1 MAATI
6 RIFGIRH
13 HGPGSARSLLRALTD
28 YAPDVLLIEGPPDAD
43 SIIPKKTDAGFE
55 PPVAMLVYAEDDPH
69 KAVYYP
75 FAAFSPEWVAMNY
88 AAGANIPARFMDL
101 PQTHR
106 LALSPEQFAP
116 ATPPE
121 SDPNQPQPA
130 QAAPPNPADPTSP
143 PDPAAAPEPPPVH
156 LDPLGALARAA
167 GYEDGE
173 RWWEQVVEQR
183 LNSEGVFE
191 AVLEAM
197 SALREDMP
205 EKLDPFE
212 AYIENLREAYMR
224 RVIRAAQKDG
234 FQKIAVVCGAWHS
247 PVLVPERMPPAS
259 SDDALLKGLKK
270 IKVAYT
276 WLPWTHGRLTTASG
290 YGAGITSPGWY
301 QHLWE
306 MNGSADMSY
315 RWLTNVAHLLREQDL
330 DASPAQI
337 IDAIRL
343 AETLASLRGN
353 SLPGLYEFNEAI
365 LSTLCFGNEA
375 PMQVIH
381 KKMIVGETIGD
392 VPDDTPMVPLQRDL
406 QAQQK
411 RLRMRPEAGDTTLK
425 LDLRESAHLEKSHL
439 LHRLSLLGVKWGQK
453 ERAGGKGTYHEVW
466 KLQWTPELAIQIIEQ
481 SIWGNTVEA
490 AAGAYARSVADEA
503 DDLPKLTAIVNEVL
517 QADIPAAVD
526 HVVRQLQNRA
536 AVSSDVLQLMGSL
549 PALVDVLTYGNVRK
563 TDASMVRVVVDGIIA
578 RVLIGLPGAA
588 QSLADD
594 AAEELYKLILSVN
607 GALRTLDDHAHLGA
621 WHTVLRRMMDQ
632 GTIHGLIRGRACRI
646 CFDAGTI
653 PTEEVVTQMRLA
665 VSTAEDPSHVAA
677 WLQGFL
683 QESGTIL
690 LVNPTLLNTIDS
702 WVMSLAGEQYP
713 ALLPLIRRTFSTFNP
728 HERKQI
734 GQILRGEVTGRR
746 KGSRPGSTDA
756 DGSESG
762 FDATRADAFLPTFAK
777 LIGVQYDG

>member
-1 MAATI
+1 MSTV

-13 HGPGSARSLLRALTD
+13 HGPGSARSLLRALTE

-43 SIIPKKTDAGFE
+43 ALIPRKVDAGFE
-55 PPVAMLVYAEDDPH
+55 PPIALLIYSEDDPH

-88 AAGANIPARFMDL
+88 GAQVNCPTRFMDL
-101 PQTHR
+101 PQTYR
-106 LALSPEQFAP
+106 FAMQPEQPVVVEQPAE
-116 ATPPE
+116 ATPEETPAVAPVPAEQKE
-121 SDPNQPQPA
+121 STE
-130 QAAPPNPADPTSP
+130 PT
-143 PDPAAAPEPPPVH
+143 EIPVH

-197 SALREDMP
+197 SALREEIP
-205 EKLDPFE
+205 EKLNPFE
-212 AYIENLREAYMR
+212 AHMEELREAYMR
-224 RVIRAAQKDG
+224 RVIRTAQKEG

-259 SDDALLKGLKK
+259 ADDALLKGLKK
-270 IKVAYT
+270 AKVEST

-306 MNGSADMSY
+306 MNGSEDMSY

-353 SLPGLYEFNEAI
+353 TLPGLYEFNEAI
-365 LSTLCFGNEA
+365 LATLCFGNEA

-406 QAQQK
+406 HAQQK
-411 RLRMRPEAGDTTLK
+411 RLRMRPEAGDSTLN
-425 LDLRESAHLEKSHL
+425 LDLRQAAHLEKSHL
-439 LHRLSLLGVKWGQK
+439 LHRLSLLGIKWGNKQH
-453 ERAGGKGTYHEVW
+453 AGGKGTFHEVW
-466 KLQWTPELAIQIIEQ
+466 KLQWTPELAIQIIEK
-481 SIWGNTVEA
+481 SVWGNTVETA
-490 AAGAYARSVADEA
+490 ASGYARNIADES
-503 DDLPKLTAIVNEVL
+503 DDLPKLTAIVNDVL
-517 QADIPAAVD
+517 QADLPDAVD
-526 HVVRQLQNRA
+526 HVVQQLQNRA
-536 AVSSDVLQLMGSL
+536 AVSGDILQLMGSL

-563 TDASMVRVVVDGIIA
+563 TDASMVRVVVDGIIT
-578 RVLIGLPGAA
+578 RVIIGLPQAA
-588 QSLADD
+588 QSLADE
-594 AAEELYKLILSVN
+594 AAEQLYKLIL
-607 GALRTLDDHAHLGA
+607 GTHAALRTLNDSARLDEWYA
-621 WHTVLRRMMDQ
+621 VLRRMMDQ
-632 GTIHGLIRGRACRI
+632 PTIHGLIRGRACRI
-646 CFDAGTI
+646 CFDGGTI
-653 PTEEVVTQMRLA
+653 NTEDTVIQMRLA
-665 VSTAEDPSHVAA
+665 VSAAEEPAHVAA

-683 QESGTIL
+683 QESGAIL
-690 LVNPTLLNTIDS
+690 LVNPALLRIIDG
-702 WVMSLAGEQYP
+702 WVMSLNPEQFP
-713 ALLPLIRRTFSTFNP
+713 ALLPLIRRIFSTFNTY
-728 HERKQI
+728 ERKQI
-734 GQILRGEVTGRR
+734 GQTIKGGAPDKR
-746 KGSRPGSTDA
+746 KGKDSDEIDA
-756 DGSESG
+756 V
-762 FDATRADAFLPTFAK
+762 RADAILATFAK
-777 LIGVQYDG
+777 LIGAE